1 MTINRQVNKNITK
14 EEYFNNGGKGHSS
27 PHIIEIEE
35 LNIKVEVYSHNL
47 RASKVPKIE
56 SEIRETAANF
66 KNAFE
71 LKPGVSEQTFKIYVF
86 DDKDD
91 YTHLGRSESESN
103 SESNAFG
110 FGLGD
115 EGGKCYYK
123 GNADVFAEMY
133 VYQKGGV
140 LNFQHEF
147 AHGLT
152 YFATGGKSLPTV
164 LMEGIADYFE
174 HHSDHKFNA
183 QGSSIDR
190 TEDANLNLEN
200 VLKFKHSGWNSEAD
214 NLVYKIGHA
223 FVTYS
228 EKKDLNLLEKQLS
241 YLNLNLEDIQRL
253 EYPIGEGNVDNLI
266 YRVGH
271 GLVMYLKEKDLNVLE
286 EYLTNADLKLEDI
299 SKLQY
304 SKDSEMSIST
314 YRVGHKVVMYL
325 KEKDPNVLQKCLGS
339 LKLDDVLKS
348 KYSENNKADS
358 LVYRIG
364 HELVTYLQKENP
376 ISLKAPLESLGLE
389 LEDIPKL
396 KNPEDSKADNQI
408 YRISHE
414 LVMYLQ
420 EKEPSSFVD
429 YLKDILKLQ
438 YSEDLVYRT
447 GHALVMYLQE
457 KEPSLLL
464 NYLEALRKGESHKS
478 EDLLSQIKGQDD
490 AFKGWVAENNTD
502 TAMEKI
508 NALQVTKGDFIA
520 TGQEIVDKEIKNVS
534 YYRADIKTM
543 DGEEVGNF
551 SPVEH
556 VAFYDVARAV
566 NRATNDNLDISKKY
580 HFLKVIKTPDGQT
593 KLTYSNQQGNEEY
606 RNSQEYKN
614 QAFRILSKYDTE
626 IKSQVDKFDSL
637 NKERGEMY
645 QKYHRGEID
654 IEKLRDEENTK
665 YRSAFSKFNQLKNK
679 AVDEIKDNP
688 QVAKILDELVNINP
702 SLIRGAHI
710 DLQEGKIFSIKAL
723 GQGNMGALS
732 IYEGETKLG
741 ELLSESG
748 FFKQVEGQTK
758 ETFFFEDM
766 LHNLNTRYEGGAYMA
781 VTKENGHYKASLV
794 DGRTVERDE
803 YFDEAHLHENELL
816 HPSVGHIQGDLD
828 PLLLRG
834 TKILD
839 HQDSK
844 HAQYSNEQRENGV
857 IVEKG
862 RLLDNKGTDRT
873 DDDVH
878 EAVVK
883 QGGERLYEF
892 KNMGFY
898 ISEEGDLFIHDHG
911 ANVRFQLP
919 KSITHLKLVPK
930 DAGYKLVP
938 ADAHGNEY
946 NGIPDEYKYIDPI
959 FAHEYE
965 KRDYSHKHVNIG
977 LVNFDKYN
985 TGKLFAIKYDPND
998 YHIQKN
1004 SKGEVLRING
1014 QTYFTKVKLFDND
1027 TGEEIGMLSN
1037 NFHNF
1042 KGEIFFSADYNYSYS
1057 DFLASVS
1064 PQVEIEDMGNGSRK
1078 ITFDQGSGDLG
1089 DTDKGYTDY
1098 QRIFTREK
1106 QTESSKEQASV
1117 SKTETEVDAP
1127 HMSHSTTDVVAQAA
1141 EGSTAS
1147 NDNDEMQ
1154 SDQPQILTRA
1164 KRSALVEEEQ
1174 EQVVLKDTILKI
1186 EKSSDQ
1192 VSEEKH
1198 KANVTIDYYDV
1209 KALYDKAEGA
1219 EKQSVLKFWHKLAES
1234 GYKVGALPEDKYYF
1248 EKGKFVIRDSD
1259 TKKCIALPEDK
1270 VSIKIMKDGDHY
1282 DLAISNKEGKVISSI
1297 TKIDNLNYELL
1308 SDTSGVSLETQDS
1321 ASFSDQHNEYN
1332 VYLENGLGEIFNC
1345 AGDYAYHDHNSF
1357 NVG

>member
-1 MTINRQVNKNITK
+1 MTINQQVNKNMT
-14 EEYFNNGGKGHSS
+14 EEKYFDNKHV
-27 PHIIEIEE
+27 IKIDD

-56 SEIRETAANF
+56 SEVRETATNF
-66 KNAFE
+66 KNAFKLE
-71 LKPGVSEQTFKIYVF
+71 PGSSEQTFKIYVF
-86 DDKDD
+86 DDKAD
-91 YTHLGRSESESN
+91 YTHLGGSK
-103 SESNAFG
+103 G
-110 FGLGD
+110 FNLGLGD
-115 EGGKCYYK
+115 EGGKTYYR
-123 GNADVFAEMY
+123 GEAGVFAKMY
-133 VYQKGGV
+133 VYQQGGV
-140 LNFQHEF
+140 HNLQHEF

-152 YFATGGKSLPTV
+152 YLATGGGRLPTV

-183 QGSSIDR
+183 QGSSIDK
-190 TEDANLNLEN
+190 TKTTNSDLSKILSLEY
-200 VLKFKHSGWNSEAD
+200 SENSEA
-214 NLVYKIGHA
+214 NSLVYKTGHA
-223 FVTYS
+223 
-228 EKKDLNLLEKQLS
+228 
-241 YLNLNLEDIQRL
+241 
-253 EYPIGEGNVDNLI
+253 LI
-266 YRVGH
+266 
-271 GLVMYLKEKDLNVLE
+271 
-286 EYLTNADLKLEDI
+286 
-299 SKLQY
+299 
-304 SKDSEMSIST
+304 
-314 YRVGHKVVMYL
+314 
-325 KEKDPNVLQKCLGS
+325 
-339 LKLDDVLKS
+339 
-348 KYSENNKADS
+348 
-358 LVYRIG
+358 
-364 HELVTYLQKENP
+364 
-376 ISLKAPLESLGLE
+376 
-389 LEDIPKL
+389 
-396 KNPEDSKADNQI
+396 
-408 YRISHE
+408 
-414 LVMYLQ
+414 MYLQ
-420 EKEPSSFVD
+420 EKD
-429 YLKDILKLQ
+429 
-438 YSEDLVYRT
+438 
-447 GHALVMYLQE
+447 
-457 KEPSLLL
+457 PSLLK
-464 NYLEALRKGESHKS
+464 NYLDALRQGDSHQS
-478 EDLLSQIKGQDD
+478 ENFLDQIKGHNDD
-490 AFKGWVAENNTD
+490 FKGWLAENSTD
-502 TAMEKI
+502 VAMQNI
-508 NALQVTKGDFIA
+508 NALQVTKGEFIA
-520 TGQEIVDKEIKNVS
+520 TGQEIVGGEIKNVS
-534 YYRADIKTM
+534 YYKANIEKM
-543 DGEEVGNF
+543 DGENVGSF

-566 NRATNDNLDISKKY
+566 NRATNDNLDISKEY

-593 KLTYSNQQGNEEY
+593 KITYSDQQGNEY

-665 YRSAFSKFNQLKNK
+665 YRPAFSKFNQLKNK

-702 SLIRGAHI
+702 SLIRDAHI
-710 DLQEGKIFSIKAL
+710 DPQEGKIFSIKAL
-723 GQGNMGALS
+723 GHGNMGALS
-732 IYEGETKLG
+732 IYDGNTKLG

-758 ETFFFEDM
+758 ETFFFEDI

-794 DGRTVERDE
+794 DGRIVERDE
-803 YFDEAHLHENELL
+803 YFDEEHLHANEFL

-828 PLLLRG
+828 SLLLRG
-834 TKILD
+834 TKILN

-844 HAQYSNEQRENGV
+844 HAQYSDEQREKEV

-862 RLLDNKGTDRT
+862 KLLDNKGTDRT
-873 DDDVH
+873 DDDVY

-883 QGGERLYEF
+883 QGDEHLYKF

-898 ISEEGDLFIHDHG
+898 ISEKGDLFIHDHG

-919 KSITHLKLVPK
+919 KSITHLKLVQK
-930 DAGYKLVP
+930 DGKYKLVP
-938 ADAHGNEY
+938 TDADGNEY
-946 NGIPDEYKYIDPI
+946 NGIPDEYKYIDPV

-985 TGKLFAIKYDPND
+985 TGKLFAIQHDPND
-998 YHIQKN
+998 YHIQRN
-1004 SKGEVLRING
+1004 SQGEIVRING

-1042 KGEIFFSADYNYSYS
+1042 KGKIFFSADYNYSYS

-1064 PQVEIEDMGNGSRK
+1064 PQIEIKDMDDGSKR
-1078 ITFDQGSGDLG
+1078 IMFDRGRGDIG

-1098 QRIFTREK
+1098 QRIYTKGK

-1117 SKTETEVDAP
+1117 SKTETEVDAQ
-1127 HMSHSTTDVVAQAA
+1127 HMGHSTTNAVTRAA
-1141 EGSTAS
+1141 KEKAAS

-1154 SDQPQILTRA
+1154 SDQTQSLIRT
-1164 KRSALVEEEQ
+1164 KRSALVEDKEQ

-1186 EKSSDQ
+1186 EKNYDRD
-1192 VSEEKH
+1192 SEGKH
-1198 KANVTIDYYDV
+1198 KANITIDYNDV
-1209 KALYDKAEGA
+1209 KALYDRAEGA

-1248 EKGKFVIRDSD
+1248 KDGKFVIHDSD
-1259 TKKCIALPEDK
+1259 AKKLIVLPEDK
-1270 VSIKIMKDGDHY
+1270 VSIKIMKDGNHY

-1308 SDTSGVSLETQDS
+1308 SDTSISLETQDS
-1321 ASFSDQHNEYN
+1321 TLFSDQHNEYN

-1345 AGDYAYHDHNSF
+1345 ASDYAYHDHTLF
-1357 NVG
+1357 NMG